1 MHRTRLHHVLAG
13 ATIAGLTIGA
23 ATSVTAQQLDSL
35 TGAGFRWRTVGPAN
49 FGGRVADVVGIPSP
63 SKTFFVASAGGGIW
77 KTTNAGITF
86 RPIFDNEPVVAMGAL
101 AVAPSDT
108 QQVWAGTGEQ
118 NSRNTIEPGA
128 GIYKSNDG
136 GTTWKLMGLE
146 KTQHIGRIVV
156 HPTNPNIVYVAALG
170 AAWKANAERGLY
182 KTEDGGQT
190 WKLIKFVDDS
200 TGFIDVAMDPSNPN
214 VLYASSYQRLRGP
227 YFLRSGGKGSALW
240 KTTDGGATWTK
251 IQGNGF
257 PETMLGRI
265 GIAISRSNPNIVYT
279 LVEADSNPNPKP
291 AKGTAKQ
298 KLKSGLYRSEDGG
311 VHWTYQNDQDTR
323 PFYYS
328 QVRVDPKDPNRVY
341 WSSTPVLFSTDGG
354 KTARTATQG
363 IHVDHHAMWID
374 PNDPEHFIVGDDGGV
389 SQTWDRGGNY
399 QFLNVLPIGQFYE
412 VSYDFET
419 PYNICG
425 GAQDNGSWC
434 GPSRRKSG
442 PVTNSYWFTYAGGD
456 GFYSAQDPDDASIIY
471 GESQGGNVSRVNLKT
486 GERVSLLKPSWQMR
500 YRQFEDSILITRG
513 DTTQPAPKP
522 VAQHLAELR
531 KAQLAD
537 SAAADLRFNWNTP
550 FFLSP
555 HNSNVFYMGGNK
567 VLKSTKMGDDLYPI
581 SPDLSKRDQKK
592 IDISIKTTGGITNDA
607 TGAETYGTV
616 VALAES
622 YVRPGWLYAGTDDG
636 NVWTTRTDGA
646 SWEQIP
652 ATRFPGLP
660 GDEVYVTRI
669 EPSHFDTLTFYVAF
683 DNHRVNDFTP
693 YLYVTN
699 DGGKS
704 FRSLAGSL
712 PNGVATNL
720 HVVREDPYVR
730 NLVYV
735 GTSVGAYVS
744 LDGGAHFQ
752 KFMTGMPTVPV
763 FDLKIHPRDKELIA
777 ATHGRGF
784 WIVDVAPLEQ
794 IASAKTT
801 LADVHLFEPKTAYEY
816 GQGLPMGASS
826 NGEGQGVFSAPSPE
840 YGAAISYRVAPGAAA
855 TTVAQGPTGA
865 EPQQANAA
873 QADAAQQGGGAMGGR
888 RAPAQARIVITN
900 VKGDTVRVLTGP
912 AAAGLHTVTWDFRG
926 TRKTEPLTPS
936 AKRDSTLQAQRMNF
950 VFDSLAQAGTLPKP
964 AADRLKGMLQ
974 SGDFRQL
981 FGGGRRGGATDRFQE
996 RPGEGAVQGAGGRG
1010 AGRGQGGGAP
1020 GEFNPMDMLQNF
1032 PGGFQALQEL
1042 LRPPGQRGVF
1052 GGGFGGFGGRGAQA
1066 PVVNSGDY
1074 LVTLIVNGQKT
1085 QQVLRVERVSGG
1097 EDSGFGF
1104 ENEEHDGQDP

>member
-1 MHRTRLHHVLAG
+1 MHRFRLHHALTG
-13 ATIAGLTIGA
+13 AAVAGLALGA
-23 ATSVTAQQLDSL
+23 ARSATAQQLDSL
-35 TGAGFRWRTVGPAN
+35 TIAGMRWRTVGPAN

-63 SKTFFVASAGGGIW
+63 SRTFFVAAAGGGIW

-86 RPIFDNEPVVAMGAL
+86 RPVFDDEPVVAMGAL
-101 AVAPSDT
+101 AIAPSDT

-118 NSRNTIEPGA
+118 NSRNTIEPGE
-128 GIYKSNDG
+128 GIYKSTDG
-136 GTTWKLMGLE
+136 GLHWKLMGLE

-170 AAWKANAERGLY
+170 AAWKANPERGLY

-190 WKLIKFVDDS
+190 WKLIKFIDDS
-200 TGFIDVAMDPSNPN
+200 TGFVDVAMDPSNPN
-214 VLYASSYQRLRGP
+214 VLYASSYQRIRGP

-265 GIAISRSNPNIVYT
+265 GIAISKSSPNIVYA
-279 LVEADSNPNPKP
+279 LVEADSMPNPKP
-291 AKGTAKQ
+291 AKGAAKQ

-341 WSSTPVLFSTDGG
+341 WSSTPVLFSDDGG

-374 PNDPEHFIVGDDGGV
+374 PNDPQHFIVGDDGGV

-399 QFLNVLPIGQFYE
+399 EFLNVLPIGQFYE
-412 VSYDFET
+412 VSYDFDT

-434 GPSRRKSG
+434 GPSRRKNG
-442 PVTNSYWFTYAGGD
+442 PVTNAYWFTYAGGD
-456 GFYSAQDPDDASIIY
+456 GFYAAQHPDDPSIIF
-471 GESQGGNVSRVNLKT
+471 GESQGGNVSRVNTKT

-500 YRQFEDSILITRG
+500 YRQYEDSILITRG
-513 DTTQPAPKP
+513 DTAQPAPKS
-522 VAQHLAELR
+522 VTQRIAVLR
-531 KAQLAD
+531 KEQAAD
-537 SAAADLRFNWNTP
+537 SAAFDLRFNWNTP

-555 HNSNVFYMGGNK
+555 HNPNVFYMAGNK
-567 VLKSTKMGDDLYPI
+567 VLKSTKLGDDLYPI
-581 SPDLSKRDQKK
+581 SPDLSKQDQKK
-592 IDISIKTTGGITNDA
+592 IDISLKTTGGITNDA

-622 YVRPGWLYAGTDDG
+622 YVKPGWLFAGTDDG
-636 NVWTTRTDGA
+636 NVWMTRTDGA

-660 GDEVYVTRI
+660 GNEVYVTRI

-704 FRSLAGSL
+704 FRSLAGTL

-730 NLVYV
+730 NLLYV

-744 LDGGAHFQ
+744 TDAGAHFQ
-752 KFMTGMPTVPV
+752 KFMSAMPTVPV
-763 FDLKIHPRDKELIA
+763 FDLKIHPRDRELIA

-794 IASAKTT
+794 IASAPTT
-801 LADVHLFEPKTAYEY
+801 IADVHLFEPKTAYEY
-816 GQGLPMGASS
+816 GQGLAMGASS
-826 NGEGQGVFSAPSPE
+826 NGEGQGVWSEPSPE
-840 YGAAISYRVAPGAAA
+840 YGATISYRVAPGAAAA

-865 EPQQANAA
+865 EPQQASG
-873 QADAAQQGGGAMGGR
+873 AQQAGAPGAR
-888 RAPAQARIVITN
+888 RAPAQAKIIITD
-900 VKGDTVRVLTGP
+900 VKGDTLRTLNGP
-912 AAAGLHTVTWDFRG
+912 ATPGLHTVTWDFRG
-926 TRKTEPLTPS
+926 PRKTEPLSPS
-936 AKRDSTLQAQRMNF
+936 AKRDSALQAQRTAF
-950 VFDSLAQAGTLPKP
+950 VFDSLAKAGTLPRP
-964 AADRLKGMLQ
+964 AAERLKTIMQ
-974 SGDFRQL
+974 TGDFRA
-981 FGGGRRGGATDRFQE
+981 FFRGGRGGAGGARWQD
-996 RPGEGAVQGAGGRG
+996 RPGEGPVQGAGARGAAGRG
-1010 AGRGQGGGAP
+1010 AAA
-1020 GEFNPMDMLQNF
+1020 GEFNPMDALQNF
-1032 PGGFQALQEL
+1032 PGGFQALRDL
-1042 LRPPGQRGVF
+1042 LTPPGRGVF
-1052 GGGFGGFGGRGAQA
+1052 SGGFGGFGGRGAQ
-1066 PVVNSGDY
+1066 PSVVNSGDY
-1074 LVTLIVNGQKT
+1074 LVTLIVNGQKS

-1097 EDSGFGF
+1097 DDSGFGF
-1104 ENEEHDGQDP
+1104 QDEEHDGREP